1 MNRHVPGKAVV
12 GCVNQTSNTIL
23 SGDADTIDKLFLLVK
38 GDEHVALKINYDIA
52 CHSLRMQAV
61 LDKFR
66 QYLTRITPLFEN
78 PTDANFLSPQHLGIF
93 NSSEL
98 GPELGLQHGQPDQ
111 PHWRQAG
118 YDGG

>member
-12 GCVNQTSNTIL
+12 GCVNQTSSTTL

-38 GDEHVALKINYDIA
+38 GDEHVALKINYDVA

-66 QYLTRITPLFEN
+66 QYLTHITPLFEN
-78 PTDANFLSPQHLGIF
+78 PTDAKFLSPLHLGIF

-118 YDGG
+118 YDRG